1 MADLHKVD
9 VHGFYR
15 ETHTLSSSARRTLAR
30 GERSQYSSGDGSHGG
45 CTGSLRRCCAPE
57 PRGARYRQGTDSAG
71 HHGPRQNG
79 PAVPP
84 RPQAGGTARRF
95 AWGARKGGRGLH
107 GLCPMYITSAK
118 GRKHSLR
125 APPCRSCTCLAAGFV
140 CGSIMTLFMLKCFSL
155 HPITASKPIKISGAC
170 TDPGN
175 NKLA

>member
-1 MADLHKVD
+1 MVSIGKP
-9 VHGFYR
+9 
-15 ETHTLSSSARRTLAR
+15 THSRLLPVARRLGGT
-30 GERSQYSSGDGSHGG
+30 GRSTAWG
-45 CTGSLRRCCAPE
+45 TGATGTEEQGLHRLTPE

-84 RPQAGGTARRF
+84 QPQAGGTARHF
-95 AWGARKGGRGLH
+95 TWGARKGGRGLH
-107 GLCPMYITSAK
+107 GLCPMYISSAK

-125 APPCRSCTCLAAGFV
+125 APPCRNCTCLAAGFV
-140 CGSIMTLFMLKCFSL
+140 RGSIMTLFMLKCFSL